1 MKNKNQEP
9 KHLPCKQMAAQNQ
22 MVMIAIKVMIEE
34 RSKDGNDESV
44 FFLKD
49 FGSFI
54 DNFQGKDIKNCSFS
68 GQNWMIRSFLDV
80 RVGDVDF

>member
-22 MVMIAIKVMIEE
+22 MVMISIKVMIEE
-34 RSKDGNDESV
+34 RSKDGNDVSV
-44 FFLKD
+44 YFSKD

-54 DNFQGKDIKNCSFS
+54 DNFQGKDIKMVPFQVKI
-68 GQNWMIRSFLDV
+68 GW
-80 RVGDVDF
+80 